1 MSVIVIVKHRSNIQR
16 LLNGTE
22 NRFGKTKERREME
35 QEEQERQEKKE
46 KQREQIR
53 KNS

>member
-35 QEEQERQEKKE
+35 QEEKE
-46 KQREQIR
+46 KIQEQSR
-53 KNS
+53 KES